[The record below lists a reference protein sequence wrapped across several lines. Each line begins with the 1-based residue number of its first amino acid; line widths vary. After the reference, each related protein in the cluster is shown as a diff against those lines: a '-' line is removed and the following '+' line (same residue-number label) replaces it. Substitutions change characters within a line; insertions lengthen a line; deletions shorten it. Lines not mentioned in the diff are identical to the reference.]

1 MAQHKSAEKQI
12 RYSERRRQINSRN
25 KSILRRQMKKM
36 RTLIADKEREEAL
49 KQLPATFAIIDR
61 TVKKGAIHKRT
72 GDRYKSRISQG
83 VESINPSPA
92 Q

>member
-12 RYSERRRQINSRN
+12 RYSERRRQINNRN

-36 RTLIADKEREEAL
+36 RTLIADKEREDAL
-49 KQLPATFAIIDR
+49 KQLPETFSIIDR

-72 GDRYKSRISQG
+72 GDRYKSRISKS
-83 VESINPSPA
+83 VESINPTPS

>member
-1 MAQHKSAEKQI
+1 MAQHKSAEKQR
-12 RYSERRRQINSRN
+12 RYSLRRREINNRN
-25 KSILRRQMKKM
+25 KSILRTQMRKI

-49 KQLPATFAIIDR
+49 KELPKTYSLIDR

-83 VESINPSPA
+83 IESISTPS